1 MGTWTGRLRAP
12 RAAPPASSPLLSPFP
27 PLLARP
33 GLGLRRTPTRPRIKA
48 GVPATFSKE
57 GRQTFQQLLIRPEYV
72 PWDGG
77 PSPCSDNLRPHR
89 RAFLSHSIPER
100 VGGELLRLQFP
111 ACKSVLRDYYPQE
124 YPRKRADSAS
134 VIGVMVHAGSQ
145 NKLHVDKWAKMA
157 VFRQGDHVWVDLSF
171 NKQHNVPIGAV
182 VKDSTKPNK
191 ILVEDDEGKEHWI
204 EARDFKCLQL
214 MNPSSA
220 QGVEDMILLGDL
232 NEAGIV
238 HNLLIRYQKHKI
250 YTYVGAILVAVNP
263 YQVLPIYTMDQIQ
276 LYYNRKI
283 GELPPHVFAI
293 ADSCYFNMKKNK
305 RDQCCII
312 SGESGAGKTE
322 TTKLILQFLAIISG
336 QHSSIEQQVLE
347 ANPILEAFGNA
358 KTVRNDNS
366 SRFGKYIEIHFNKN
380 GVIEGAQIEHF
391 LLEKSRVCRQ
401 APEERNY
408 HIFYCMLMG
417 MNEEQKKLLSLG
429 TVSEYNYLTM
439 GNCIS
444 CEGRND
450 VKDYA
455 SLRSAMKVLMFS
467 DSENWDISKLLAAI
481 LHLGN
486 VEFSAAIS
494 DNLDCSYVVETPQFL
509 ALVKLLEVKVK
520 ELQACLTSH
529 YIVVRGE
536 GVSRPLNFLQASD
549 RRDAFVKG
557 IYGHLFLWIVN
568 KINAAIF
575 KGPSKDPQNVRR
587 SIGLLDIFGFENFHT
602 NSFEQLCINFA
613 NEHLQQ
619 LFVRHV
625 FKMEQEEYHAESIP
639 WNYIHFNDNQPTL
652 DLLALKPMN
661 IISLMDEESKFPKG
675 TDATML
681 QKMNHLHSNS
691 KVYVAPKNTH
701 DMKFGIVH
709 FAGLVHY
716 QAEGFLEKNRDVLS
730 ADIIKLVY
738 SSQNKFLNQIFQ
750 LEPSQIKLRQGTIRL
765 ARSTDLLSKNADAT
779 KRPSTLASQ
788 FKQSLDQ
795 LMKILNNCQPHF
807 IRCIKP
813 NEFKKPM
820 LFDRQLCIQQLHYSG
835 MLETVKIRK
844 SGYSIR
850 YTFEDFF
857 QRYKILLP
865 GATRVELQDKPRQA
879 TLRIS
884 ENWVG
889 KDENWKMG
897 KTKIFLKDYQDIQLE
912 VQRSQVLN
920 KNAVIVQKAIRGYKY
935 RKEFLSQKRA
945 AVTLQAAWRGYAC
958 RRNYKMIL
966 LGFERLQA
974 FVRRHQLTKQYK
986 ATRAKVIQFQALC
999 RGYLIR
1005 QKVAEKKRAV
1015 VVIQAHAR
1023 GMIARQN
1030 FNRRKIEHQ
1039 SRVGAEKLPLE
1050 KKEHLRLIVGSREA
1064 KEETNQLQK
1073 ERLAVLEGEN
1083 RKNQMDQPTKKRA
1096 SIYDPVNDTEMVEKV
1111 FGFLPI
1117 IIGGQKG
1124 QAPQGFEDLETTTQ
1138 KLTEVDLDT
1147 IPMSVEPE
1155 EDMDDLDEYTFPKF
1169 AATYFQKAAT
1179 HTHIRRP
1186 LHHPLLYHEE
1196 DEDFQ
1201 IALVIWKIILRFMGE
1216 FPEPQLFAKSSNPQG
1231 TLVTRQIRDS
1241 LGKKNNAR
1249 FLTDSKTEK
1258 NSTWRKKNGDFSTMT
1273 LKRSSRLTGEVAKK
1287 LSSGEEAFKEE
1298 SPITERPMS
1307 NLEKVHFIIRNGI
1320 QQPNIRD
1327 EIYCQICKQLS
1338 ENYNKNSFARGW
1350 ILLCLC
1356 LGCFPPSEKFTK
1368 YLLNFISKGP
1378 SGYRSF
1384 CTEQLRRTY
1393 ANGVRT
1399 EPPNSLELQAV
1410 KSKARIPVNVT
1421 LMNGESLTI
1430 AADSASSSREVCQ
1443 HIADK
1448 LRLKDLF
1455 GFSIYVAIYDKFWSL
1470 GGGHD
1475 HLMDAISQCEQMTK
1489 EKGENERQSPWR
1501 FFFRKEI
1508 FTPWHDFKQDPVSTE
1523 LIYHQIIRGF
1533 RFGEYRLE
1541 KEEDLVEMAAKYCY
1555 IEFGSCVRA
1564 SDIQKTLP
1572 FCIPAKVLK
1581 TKSQEQWVNLVT
1593 AACAKAPY
1601 IQNLSSPLSVKEQI
1615 VSEVCF
1621 QWPLLFSKLFE
1632 VTKISGPSLNETQ
1645 LILAINWKGI
1655 CFLDKSEKKLLDL
1668 TFPEVI
1674 GIVTNRAPQVFK
1686 QNFTLS
1692 TLNTEEYVF
1701 VSSESVAITELI
1713 AMFLEGL
1720 KKKSMYAMATRD
1732 KKSTD
1737 DPTILMYKKGDLL
1750 ILTKDEGIA
1759 PNDNWILAHND
1770 RTDKTGAVSIED
1782 IYIIPTVVK
1791 PTPQMMS
1798 LLAMSPEDRKLA
1810 TQNAQPQKYE
1820 EKELKEKPY
1829 TLEEY
1834 SYEYFRLPE
1843 KETINKAMFPK
1854 ARGKSQLWEHSW
1866 EPLRQPLLKRVHANV
1881 DLRDVACQTFA
1892 AILKY
1897 MGDYPSKQAR
1907 DPVELTD
1914 QIFAAAIQEATLR
1927 DEVYC
1932 QIMKQLTKN
1941 TNSYSLERGWQLLW
1955 LCTGLFPPSKTLLPH
1970 TQKFIESRRKNQ
1982 PIAPDC
1988 SRRIQRVMRTG
1999 PRKWPPHQA
2008 EVEAI
2013 QQNIIK
2019 ICHKVYFPND
2029 TEEIFEVGANT
2040 KVQELCQNISTHL
2053 QLNSWEGCSLFVKI
2067 SDKVISQNEK
2077 DFFFDSLRQVS
2088 DWIRKTKPTKE
2099 GTTAPLYYH
2108 VYFMRKLWLNVSP
2121 GKDLKADTIL
2131 HYHQELPKYL
2141 RGFHKCSREDAIQ
2154 LAGLIY
2160 KVQFDKDR
2168 SQLATVSRIL
2178 KDLVPE
2184 NLIHLMSSEEWKK
2197 NIFAAYNKCEEKT
2210 VDEAKVAFLK
2220 LIYRWP
2226 TFGSAF
2232 FEVKQCSEPTYPEII
2247 LIAINKHGLQLIHP
2261 KTKEL
2266 LNSYPFTKIS
2276 SWSSGSTY
2284 FHLVLGNL
2292 VRANRLL
2299 CETSLGY
2306 KMDDLLTSYVQLLLS
2321 AVNKQKNSRALD

>member
-1 MGTWTGRLRAP
+1 
-12 RAAPPASSPLLSPFP
+12 
-27 PLLARP
+27 
-33 GLGLRRTPTRPRIKA
+33 
-48 GVPATFSKE
+48 
-57 GRQTFQQLLIRPEYV
+57 
-72 PWDGG
+72 
-77 PSPCSDNLRPHR
+77 
-89 RAFLSHSIPER
+89 
-100 VGGELLRLQFP
+100 
-111 ACKSVLRDYYPQE
+111 
-124 YPRKRADSAS
+124 
-134 VIGVMVHAGSQ
+134 
-145 NKLHVDKWAKMA
+145 
-157 VFRQGDHVWVDLSF
+157 GDHVWVNLSS
-171 NKQHNVPIGAV
+171 NKEYNVPIGAV
-182 VKDSTKPNK
+182 VKDNTKPNK
-191 ILVEDDEGKEHWI
+191 ILIEDDEGKNRWI

-214 MNPSSA
+214 MNPSSI
-220 QGVEDMILLGDL
+220 QGVEDMILLGEL
-232 NEAGIV
+232 NEAGMV
-238 HNLLIRYQKHKI
+238 HNLFIRYQKHKI
-250 YTYVGAILVAVNP
+250 YTYIGAILVAVNP
-263 YQVLPIYTMDQIQ
+263 YQMLPIYTMDQIQ
-276 LYYNRKI
+276 LYYNRRI

-293 ADSCYFNMKKNK
+293 ADSCYFSMKKNK
-305 RDQCCII
+305 RDQCCVI

-322 TTKLILQFLAIISG
+322 TTKLLLQFLAIISG

-401 APEERNY
+401 ALEERNY

-417 MNEEQKKLLSLG
+417 MNEEKKKLLSLG

-439 GNCIS
+439 GNCTS
-444 CEGRND
+444 CEGHND

-467 DSENWDISKLLAAI
+467 DSEYWEISKLLAAI

-494 DNLDCSYVVETPQFL
+494 DNLDCSDIVETQHFP
-509 ALVKLLEVKVK
+509 AAVKLLEVKVK
-520 ELQACLTSH
+520 DLQTCLTSH
-529 YIVVRGE
+529 YITIRGE
-536 GVSRPLNFLQASD
+536 GVSRPLTVPQASD
-549 RRDAFVKG
+549 RRDAFAKG

-575 KGPSKDPQNVRR
+575 KEPTKDPQNARR
-587 SIGLLDIFGFENFHT
+587 SIGLLDIFGFENFHI

-619 LFVRHV
+619 FFVRHV
-625 FKMEQEEYHAESIP
+625 FKTEQEEYQAENIA
-639 WNYIHFNDNQPTL
+639 WNYIHFDDNQPTL
-652 DLLALKPMN
+652 DLLALKQMN

-681 QKMNHLHSNS
+681 QKMNHHHSNS
-691 KVYVAPKNTH
+691 KIYVAPKNIH

-730 ADIIKLVY
+730 TDIIKLIY
-738 SSQNKFLNQIFQ
+738 SSQNKFLNKIFH
-750 LEPSQIKLRQGTIRL
+750 LEPAQIMLGHGTIRL
-765 ARSTDLLSKNADAT
+765 ARSAASLPKNADAA

-795 LMKILNNCQPHF
+795 LMRILNNCQPYF

-813 NEFKKPM
+813 NEFKKPL
-820 LFDRQLCIQQLHYSG
+820 LFDRELCIQQLRYSG
-835 MLETVKIRK
+835 MMETVKIRK

-857 QRYKILLP
+857 QRYKVLLP
-865 GATRVELQDKPRQA
+865 GAARAELQDQPRQA

-884 ENWVG
+884 ETWLG

-897 KTKIFLKDYQDIQLE
+897 KTKVFLKDYHDAQLE
-912 VQRSQVLN
+912 VQRSQELH
-920 KNAVIVQKAIRGYKY
+920 KNAVTIQKALRGYKY

-958 RRNYKMIL
+958 RRNYKTIL

-974 FVRRHQLTKQYK
+974 IVRRGQLTKQYK
-986 ATRAKVIQFQALC
+986 ATRAKVIQFQARC

-1005 QKVAEKKRAV
+1005 QNVAEKKRAV

-1023 GMIARQN
+1023 GMVARQN
-1030 FNRRKIEHQ
+1030 FKQRKLEHQ
-1039 SRVGAEKLPLE
+1039 NRVGAEKLQL
-1050 KKEHLRLIVGSREA
+1050 KENERLRLIVGSQKA
-1064 KEETNQLQK
+1064 KEETSQLQK
-1073 ERLAVLEGEN
+1073 EHVADLEKEEN
-1083 RKNQMDQPTKKRA
+1083 RKNQTSQTTKKRD

-1111 FGFLPI
+1111 FGFLPV

-1124 QAPQGFEDLETTTQ
+1124 QAPEGFEDLETPTQ

-1147 IPMSVEPE
+1147 VPMSAEPE
-1155 EDMDDLDEYTFPKF
+1155 EDTDDLDKYTFPKF

-1179 HTHIRRP
+1179 YKHVRRP
-1186 LHHPLLYHEE
+1186 LQHPLLYHEE
-1196 DEDFQ
+1196 DEDCKA
-1201 IALVIWKIILRFMGE
+1201 ALAVWKIILRFMGE
-1216 FPEPQLFAKSSNPQG
+1216 FPEPQLFAKNSNPQV
-1231 TLVTRQIRDS
+1231 TSVTRQLQDT

-1249 FLTDSKTEK
+1249 FLTDSVPEK
-1258 NSTWRKKNGDFSTMT
+1258 NSTWRNKGSRDISSMK
-1273 LKRSSRLTGEVAKK
+1273 LKRSSRLTGEVTNK
-1287 LSSGEEAFKEE
+1287 LSSGEEAFEEE

-1320 QQPNIRD
+1320 HQPNLRD

-1338 ENYNKNSFARGW
+1338 ENYNKNSLARGW

-1356 LGCFPPSEKFTK
+1356 LGCFPPLEKFMK

-1378 SGYRSF
+1378 PGYRSF

-1393 ANGVRT
+1393 ANGVRS

-1410 KSKARIPVNVT
+1410 KSKARIPVNIT

-1430 AADSASSSREVCQ
+1430 TTDSASSSREVCQ
-1443 HIADK
+1443 YIADK
-1448 LRLKDLF
+1448 LHLKDLF
-1455 GFSIYVAIYDKFWSL
+1455 GFSIYVAIYDKVWSL
-1470 GGGHD
+1470 DGGSD
-1475 HLMDAISQCEQMTK
+1475 HLMDAISQCEQLTK

-1501 FFFRKEI
+1501 FYFRKEI
-1508 FTPWHDFKQDPVSTE
+1508 FTPWHDFQQDPVSTE
-1523 LIYHQIIRGF
+1523 LIYHQVIRGF

-1541 KEEDLVEMAAKYCY
+1541 KEEDLVEVVAKHCY
-1555 IEFGSCVRA
+1555 IVFGSVIQS

-1572 FCIPAKVLK
+1572 ACIPGKVLK
-1581 TKSQEQWVNLVT
+1581 TKSQEQWVRLVT
-1593 AACAKAPY
+1593 EACAKAPY
-1601 IQNLSSPLSVKEQI
+1601 IQNRSSPLLVKEQI
-1615 VSEVCF
+1615 LTMVCF
-1621 QWPLLFSKLFE
+1621 QWPLLFSKFFE
-1632 VTKISGPSLNETQ
+1632 VTKISGPNLHKTQ
-1645 LILAINWKGI
+1645 LVLAINGKGI

-1668 TFPEVI
+1668 TYPEVT

-1692 TLNTEEYVF
+1692 TLNTEDYVF
-1701 VSSESVAITELI
+1701 ASSESMAIAELM

-1720 KKKSMYAMATRD
+1720 KKRSIYAMATKD

-1737 DPTILMYKKGDLL
+1737 DPTILSYKRGDLL
-1750 ILTKDEGIA
+1750 ILTEGEGLA
-1759 PNDNWILAHND
+1759 PSDNWILAHND
-1770 RTDKTGAVSIED
+1770 RTDKTGVVSID
-1782 IYIIPTVVK
+1782 SIYIIPTITK

-1810 TQNAQPQKYE
+1810 TLNAQPQE
-1820 EKELKEKPY
+1820 LAEELKEKPY

-1854 ARGKSQLWEHSW
+1854 ARGKSKLWEHSW
-1866 EPLRQPLLKRVHANV
+1866 EPLRQPLLRRVHANV
-1881 DLRDVACQTFA
+1881 DFRDIACQTFA

-1914 QIFAAAIQEATLR
+1914 QIFAAPIQEAALR

-1941 TNSYSLERGWQLLW
+1941 TKSYSLERGWQLLW

-1970 TQKFIESRRKNQ
+1970 TQKFIESRRKDQ
-1982 PIAPDC
+1982 HIALDC
-1988 SRRIQRVMRTG
+1988 SRRLQRVMRTG
-1999 PRKWPPHQA
+1999 ARKYPPHHV

-2013 QQNIIK
+2013 QQNITK

-2029 TEEIFEVGANT
+2029 TDEMFEVGTST
-2040 KVQELCQNISTHL
+2040 KVQDLCQNISAYL
-2053 QLNSWEGCSLFVKI
+2053 QLSSWEGCSLFVKI
-2067 SDKVISQNEK
+2067 SDKVISRKEK
-2077 DFFFDSLRQVS
+2077 DFFFDSLREVS
-2088 DWIRKTKPTKE
+2088 DWVRKTRPTKE
-2099 GTTAPLYYH
+2099 GTATTLYYH

-2121 GKDLKADTIL
+2121 GKDLNADTIL

-2141 RGFHKCSREDAIQ
+2141 RGFHKCSRDDAIQ

-2178 KDLVPE
+2178 KELVPE
-2184 NLIHLMSSEEWKK
+2184 NLIHSMSSEEWRK
-2197 NIFAAYNKCEEKT
+2197 NIFAAYTKCEQKT
-2210 VDEAKVAFLK
+2210 VEEAKVAFLK
-2220 LIYRWP
+2220 LICRWP

-2232 FEVKQCSEPTYPEII
+2232 FEVKQSSEPAYPEII

-2266 LNSYPFTKIS
+2266 LNSYAFTKVS

-2292 VRANRLL
+2292 VKGNRLL

-2306 KMDDLLTSYVQLLLS
+2306 KMDDLLTSYVQFLS
-2321 AVNKQKNSRALD
+2321 SVNKQKNVQTLD